1 MSSLILSLLL
11 VAAAAAKPEPTAEQQ
26 AVYKALSGRHESL
39 SCTELDA
46 MSSDPLGTY
55 LYLIEHAT
63 QPAWVGMR
71 AARCVMLNHAEAA
84 RPQLERWVVEPE
96 LRGLGLLLVGQ
107 IDELP
112 LPLAKELAVK
122 AMYEGPD
129 PDGMRKRIAR
139 ARTPEIAA
147 LAAPAAT
154 TP

>member
-1 MSSLILSLLL
+1 MSALILTLALTG
-11 VAAAAAKPEPTAEQQ
+11 AALAKPEPTAEQQ
-26 AVYKALSGRHESL
+26 AVYKALSARHESL

-46 MSSDPLGTY
+46 MSTDPLGTY

-84 RPQLERWVVEPE
+84 RPDLERWVVDADK
-96 LRGLGLLLVGQ
+96 RGLGLLLVSQ

-112 LPLAKELAVK
+112 LTMAKELAVK